1 MPDGHT
7 TAHWHEES
15 RGSRSSANTGKAMAG
30 LIAMIREGRF
40 SDEHNVV
47 FLHTG
52 GWTALFAYEEEL
64 AEEEA
69 SR

>member
-1 MPDGHT
+1 
-7 TAHWHEES
+7 
-15 RGSRSSANTGKAMAG
+15 MAG
-30 LIAMIREGRF
+30 LIAMSREGRF
-40 SDEHNVV
+40 SDEQNVV

-52 GWTALFAYEEEL
+52 GWPALFAYEEEL